1 VGQADMS
8 KATVMRISKAINYNN
23 MCRAQITV
31 MATLVFMIVISFV
44 TTCVNAAT
52 MSGYNTVIKQACSL
66 SEESVFTAY
75 SNDMLR
81 QFDIFALKKSDII
94 NDKVNQYIKTSIN
107 THSKDIQLVNAQY
120 DEYRYMT
127 DNGGYGVEE
136 QIVRY
141 MQSGGYIDVIRDYN
155 SVKDGIKQSDSVS
168 KVSSDIVEVK
178 DTAQESWIDM
188 KQLINVCD
196 NIGDKE
202 DELQQYAKQLVN
214 TVNTLKEEE
223 LTQDELDNTKKD
235 IAENVEEI
243 RDAADEIK
251 DMSYKIYD
259 IIDTYEGHMTDTTQ
273 QISASYEALER
284 HKEELGDTV
293 YSAMKDDINNM
304 ESGGEE
310 QNGSP
315 VDVVEAAV
323 DNDISVLDELLK
335 KSDINI
341 RQEESI
347 DNIINMS
354 ENVQRLCGELKV
366 REVADR
372 YREYIDED
380 DSKPDINVLTRIY
393 KLFKEGITGLVI
405 DTDISDKTIEYDN
418 LADSVVI
425 GTACDDISNLSIRSA
440 LVNEYIISRFQ
451 NYTDY
456 IDSENKGTKDILSED
471 RLLDY
476 ETEYILC
483 GGKSDKDNLCEVITK
498 LSHIREGV
506 NLLYLITD
514 SQKKNECFTLAV
526 QILGYTGNMV
536 LIKAAQYLIMT
547 LWAYAESI
555 VELRGLYSGESISI
569 IKNAGNWETDI
580 NGLINLG
587 RENISSSS
595 VQWLKNA
602 GKTRKGTVQP
612 DDKETDEILSLDYSG
627 YLRILLLMQNGTTRN
642 ARVMSAMELV
652 MVALGHNDFRMKDYI
667 YEADGTATFA
677 YVKNGQQ
684 YTQKLSYSYVS

>member
-1 VGQADMS
+1 MS

-31 MATLVFMIVISFV
+31 MATLVFMIIISFV
-44 TTCVNAAT
+44 TTCVNAAA

-66 SEESVFTAY
+66 SDESVFTAY

-341 RQEESI
+341 RQEEST

-354 ENVQRLCGELKV
+354 GNVQRLCGELKV

-380 DSKPDINVLTRIY
+380 DSKPDINLLTRIY

-418 LADSVVI
+418 LADSVVT

-498 LSHIREGV
+498 LSHIREGA

-569 IKNAGNWETDI
+569 IKNAGDWETDI

-587 RENISSSS
+587 RENISSGS

-602 GKTRKGTVQP
+602 GKNRKGTVQP
-612 DDKETDEILSLDYSG
+612 DDKETDEILSLDYAG

>member
-1 VGQADMS
+1 MS

-44 TTCVNAAT
+44 TTCVNAAA

-66 SEESVFTAY
+66 SDESVFTAY

-120 DEYRYMT
+120 DGYRYMT

-223 LTQDELDNTKKD
+223 LTQYELDNTKKD

-315 VDVVEAAV
+315 VDVVETAV

-372 YREYIDED
+372 YHEYIDED

-418 LADSVVI
+418 LADSVVT

-456 IDSENKGTKDILSED
+456 IDSENKGTNDILSED

-498 LSHIREGV
+498 LSHIREGA

-587 RENISSSS
+587 RENISSGS

-602 GKTRKGTVQP
+602 GKNRKGTVQP
-612 DDKETDEILSLDYSG
+612 DDKETDEILSLDYAG

-667 YEADGTATFA
+667 YEADGTATFD

>member
-1 VGQADMS
+1 MS

-44 TTCVNAAT
+44 TTCVNAAA

-66 SEESVFTAY
+66 SDESVFTAY

-273 QISASYEALER
+273 QISASYEALKR

-304 ESGGEE
+304 ESCGEE

-315 VDVVEAAV
+315 VDVVEATV

-354 ENVQRLCGELKV
+354 GNVQRLCGELKV

-380 DSKPDINVLTRIY
+380 DSKPDINLLTRIY

-418 LADSVVI
+418 LADSVVT

-498 LSHIREGV
+498 LSHIREGA

-569 IKNAGNWETDI
+569 IKNAGDWETDI

-587 RENISSSS
+587 RENISSGS
-595 VQWLKNA
+595 VQCLKNA
-602 GKTRKGTVQP
+602 GKNRKGTVQP
-612 DDKETDEILSLDYSG
+612 DDKETDEILSLDYAG

>member
-1 VGQADMS
+1 MS

-44 TTCVNAAT
+44 TTCVNAAA

-66 SEESVFTAY
+66 SDESVFTAY

-273 QISASYEALER
+273 QISVSYEALKR

-293 YSAMKDDINNM
+293 YSEMKDDINNM
-304 ESGGEE
+304 ESCGEE

-354 ENVQRLCGELKV
+354 GNVQRLCGELKV

-380 DSKPDINVLTRIY
+380 DSKPDINLLTRIY

-418 LADSVVI
+418 LADSVVT

-498 LSHIREGV
+498 LSHIREGA

-569 IKNAGNWETDI
+569 IKNAGDWETDI

-587 RENISSSS
+587 RENISSGS

-602 GKTRKGTVQP
+602 GKNRKGTVQP
-612 DDKETDEILSLDYSG
+612 DDKETDEILSLDYAG

>member
-1 VGQADMS
+1 MS

-44 TTCVNAAT
+44 TTCVNAAA

-66 SEESVFTAY
+66 SDESVFTAY

-155 SVKDGIKQSDSVS
+155 PVKDGIKQSDSVS

-223 LTQDELDNTKKD
+223 LTQYELDNTKKD

-315 VDVVEAAV
+315 VDVVETAV

-372 YREYIDED
+372 YHEYIDED

-418 LADSVVI
+418 LADSVVT

-456 IDSENKGTKDILSED
+456 IDSENKGTNDILSED

-498 LSHIREGV
+498 LSHIREGA

-587 RENISSSS
+587 RENISSGS

-602 GKTRKGTVQP
+602 GKNRKGTVQP
-612 DDKETDEILSLDYSG
+612 DDKETDEILSLDYAG

-667 YEADGTATFA
+667 YEADGTATFD

>member
-1 VGQADMS
+1 MS

-44 TTCVNAAT
+44 TTCVNAAA

-66 SEESVFTAY
+66 SDESVFTAY

-293 YSAMKDDINNM
+293 YSAMKDDINNI
-304 ESGGEE
+304 ESCSEE

-341 RQEESI
+341 RQDESI

-380 DSKPDINVLTRIY
+380 DSEPDINLLTRIY

-418 LADSVVI
+418 LADSVVT

-498 LSHIREGV
+498 LSHIREGA

-526 QILGYTGNMV
+526 QLLGYTGNMV

-569 IKNAGNWETDI
+569 IKNAGDWETDI

-587 RENISSSS
+587 RENISSGS

-602 GKTRKGTVQP
+602 GKNRKGTVQP
-612 DDKETDEILSLDYSG
+612 DDKEADEILSLDYAG

>member
-1 VGQADMS
+1 MS

-44 TTCVNAAT
+44 TTCVNAAA

-66 SEESVFTAY
+66 SDESVFTAY

-223 LTQDELDNTKKD
+223 LTQYELDNTKKD

-315 VDVVEAAV
+315 VDVVETAV

-372 YREYIDED
+372 YHEYIDED

-418 LADSVVI
+418 LADSVVT

-456 IDSENKGTKDILSED
+456 IDSENKGTNDILSED

-498 LSHIREGV
+498 LSHIREGA

-536 LIKAAQYLIMT
+536 LIKASQYLIMT

-587 RENISSSS
+587 RENISSGS

-602 GKTRKGTVQP
+602 GKNRKGTVQP
-612 DDKETDEILSLDYSG
+612 DDKETDEILSLDYAG

-667 YEADGTATFA
+667 YEADGTATFD

>member
-1 VGQADMS
+1 MS

-44 TTCVNAAT
+44 TTCVNAAA

-66 SEESVFTAY
+66 SDESVFTAY

-273 QISASYEALER
+273 QISASYEALKR

-304 ESGGEE
+304 ESCGEE

-315 VDVVEAAV
+315 VDVVEATV

-354 ENVQRLCGELKV
+354 GNVQRLCGELKV

-418 LADSVVI
+418 LADSVVT

-498 LSHIREGV
+498 LSHIREGA

-569 IKNAGNWETDI
+569 IKNAGDWETDI

-587 RENISSSS
+587 RENISSGS

-602 GKTRKGTVQP
+602 GKNRKGTVQP
-612 DDKETDEILSLDYSG
+612 DDKETDEILSLDYAG

>member
-1 VGQADMS
+1 MS

-44 TTCVNAAT
+44 TTCVNAAA
-52 MSGYNTVIKQACSL
+52 MSGYNTVIKQACNL
-66 SEESVFTAY
+66 SDESVFTAY

-273 QISASYEALER
+273 QISASYEALKR

-304 ESGGEE
+304 ESCGEE

-354 ENVQRLCGELKV
+354 GNVQRLCGELKV

-380 DSKPDINVLTRIY
+380 DSKPDINLLTRIY

-418 LADSVVI
+418 LADSVVT

-498 LSHIREGV
+498 LSHIREGA

-569 IKNAGNWETDI
+569 IKNAGDWETDI

-587 RENISSSS
+587 RENISSGS

-602 GKTRKGTVQP
+602 GKNRKGTVQP
-612 DDKETDEILSLDYSG
+612 DDKETDEILSLDYAG

>member
-1 VGQADMS
+1 MS

-44 TTCVNAAT
+44 TTCVNAAA

-66 SEESVFTAY
+66 SDESVFTAY

-293 YSAMKDDINNM
+293 YSAMKDDINNI
-304 ESGGEE
+304 ESCSEE

-354 ENVQRLCGELKV
+354 GNVQRLCGELKV

-380 DSKPDINVLTRIY
+380 DSKPDINLLTRIY

-418 LADSVVI
+418 LADSVVT

-498 LSHIREGV
+498 LSHIREGA

-569 IKNAGNWETDI
+569 IKNAGDWETDI

-587 RENISSSS
+587 RENISSGS

-602 GKTRKGTVQP
+602 GKNRKGTVQP
-612 DDKETDEILSLDYSG
+612 DDKETDEILSLDYAG

>member
-1 VGQADMS
+1 MGN
-8 KATVMRISKAINYNN
+8 AINYNN

-44 TTCVNAAT
+44 TTCVNAAA

-66 SEESVFTAY
+66 SDESVFTAY

-155 SVKDGIKQSDSVS
+155 SVKDDIKQSDSVS
-168 KVSSDIVEVK
+168 KVSSDIIEVK

-196 NIGDKE
+196 DIGNKE

-214 TVNTLKEEE
+214 TANTLKEEK

-235 IAENVEEI
+235 IAESVEEI
-243 RDAADEIK
+243 RDVADEITE
-251 DMSYKIYD
+251 MSYKIYD

-315 VDVVEAAV
+315 VDVIEAAV
-323 DNDISVLDELLK
+323 DNDISALDELLK

-354 ENVQRLCGELKV
+354 ENVQELCGELKV
-366 REVADR
+366 KAVADR
-372 YREYIDED
+372 YREYIEED

-418 LADSVVI
+418 LADSAVT
-425 GTACDDISNLSIRSA
+425 GTAGDDISNLSIRSA

-456 IDSENKGTKDILSED
+456 IDSENKGTKDSLSED

-483 GGKSDKDNLCEVITK
+483 GGKSDKDNLGEVITK
-498 LSHIREGV
+498 LSLIREGA

-526 QILGYTGNMV
+526 QLLGYTGNMV

-569 IKNAGNWETDI
+569 IKNADNWETDI
-580 NGLINLG
+580 NSLINLG
-587 RENISSSS
+587 RENISSGS

-602 GKTRKGTVQP
+602 GKNREGTAQP
-612 DDKETDEILSLDYSG
+612 DNKETDEILSLDYAG

-677 YVKNGQQ
+677 YVKNGQK

>member
-1 VGQADMS
+1 MS
-8 KATVMRISKAINYNN
+8 KAIVMRISKAINYNN

-44 TTCVNAAT
+44 TTCVNAAA

-66 SEESVFTAY
+66 SDESVFTAY

-120 DEYRYMT
+120 DGYRYMT

-214 TVNTLKEEE
+214 TVNTLKKEE

-341 RQEESI
+341 RQDESI

-418 LADSVVI
+418 LADSVVT

-498 LSHIREGV
+498 LSHIREGA

-526 QILGYTGNMV
+526 QLLGYTGNMV

-569 IKNAGNWETDI
+569 IKNAGDWETDI

-587 RENISSSS
+587 RENISSGS

-602 GKTRKGTVQP
+602 GKNSKGTVQP
-612 DDKETDEILSLDYSG
+612 DDKETDEILSLDYAG

>member
-1 VGQADMS
+1 MS

-44 TTCVNAAT
+44 TTCVNAAA

-66 SEESVFTAY
+66 SDESVFTAY

-120 DEYRYMT
+120 DGYRYMT

-168 KVSSDIVEVK
+168 KVFSDIVEVK

-214 TVNTLKEEE
+214 TVNTLKKEE

-273 QISASYEALER
+273 QISASYEALKR
-284 HKEELGDTV
+284 HKEELGYTV

-304 ESGGEE
+304 ESCGEE

-341 RQEESI
+341 RQDESI

-380 DSKPDINVLTRIY
+380 DSKQDINVLTRIY

-418 LADSVVI
+418 LADSVVT

-498 LSHIREGV
+498 LSHIREGA

-526 QILGYTGNMV
+526 QLLGYTGNMV

-547 LWAYAESI
+547 LWAYAESM

-569 IKNAGNWETDI
+569 IKNAGDWETDI

-587 RENISSSS
+587 RENISSGS

-602 GKTRKGTVQP
+602 GKNRKGTVQP
-612 DDKETDEILSLDYSG
+612 DDKETDEILSLDYAG

>member
-1 VGQADMS
+1 MS

-44 TTCVNAAT
+44 TTCVNAAA

-66 SEESVFTAY
+66 SDESVFTAY

-214 TVNTLKEEE
+214 TVNTLKKEE

-273 QISASYEALER
+273 QISASYEALKR
-284 HKEELGDTV
+284 HKEELGYTV

-304 ESGGEE
+304 ESCGEE

-341 RQEESI
+341 RQDESI

-380 DSKPDINVLTRIY
+380 DSKQDINVLTRIY

-418 LADSVVI
+418 LADSVVT

-498 LSHIREGV
+498 LSHIREGA

-555 VELRGLYSGESISI
+555 VELKCR
-569 IKNAGNWETDI
+569 
-580 NGLINLG
+580 
-587 RENISSSS
+587 
-595 VQWLKNA
+595 
-602 GKTRKGTVQP
+602 
-612 DDKETDEILSLDYSG
+612 
-627 YLRILLLMQNGTTRN
+627 
-642 ARVMSAMELV
+642 
-652 MVALGHNDFRMKDYI
+652 
-667 YEADGTATFA
+667 
-677 YVKNGQQ
+677 
-684 YTQKLSYSYVS
+684 

>member
-1 VGQADMS
+1 MS

-44 TTCVNAAT
+44 TTCVNAAA

-66 SEESVFTAY
+66 SDESVFTAY

-120 DEYRYMT
+120 DGYRYMT

-168 KVSSDIVEVK
+168 KVFSDIVEVK

-202 DELQQYAKQLVN
+202 DKLQQYAKQLVN
-214 TVNTLKEEE
+214 TVNTLKKEE

-273 QISASYEALER
+273 QISASYEALKR
-284 HKEELGDTV
+284 HKEELGYTV

-304 ESGGEE
+304 ESCGEE

-341 RQEESI
+341 RQDESI

-380 DSKPDINVLTRIY
+380 DSKQDINVLTRIY

-418 LADSVVI
+418 LADSVVT

-498 LSHIREGV
+498 LSHIREGA

-569 IKNAGNWETDI
+569 IKNAGDWETDI

-587 RENISSSS
+587 RENISSGS

-602 GKTRKGTVQP
+602 GKNRKGTVQP
-612 DDKETDEILSLDYSG
+612 DDKETDEILSLDYAG

>member
-1 VGQADMS
+1 MS

-44 TTCVNAAT
+44 TTCVNAAA

-66 SEESVFTAY
+66 SDESVFTAY

-107 THSKDIQLVNAQY
+107 THSKDIKLVNAQY
-120 DEYRYMT
+120 DGYRYMT

-168 KVSSDIVEVK
+168 KVFSDIVEVK

-214 TVNTLKEEE
+214 TVNTLKKEE

-273 QISASYEALER
+273 QISASYEALKR
-284 HKEELGDTV
+284 HKEELGYTV

-304 ESGGEE
+304 ESCGEE

-341 RQEESI
+341 RQDESI

-380 DSKPDINVLTRIY
+380 DSKQDINVLTRIY

-418 LADSVVI
+418 LADSVVT

-498 LSHIREGV
+498 LSHIREGA

-569 IKNAGNWETDI
+569 IKNAGDWETDI

-587 RENISSSS
+587 RENISSGS

-602 GKTRKGTVQP
+602 GKNRKGTVQP
-612 DDKETDEILSLDYSG
+612 DDKETDEILSLDYAG

>member
-1 VGQADMS
+1 MS

-44 TTCVNAAT
+44 TTCVNAAA

-66 SEESVFTAY
+66 SDESVFTAY

-120 DEYRYMT
+120 DGYRYMT

-168 KVSSDIVEVK
+168 KVFSDIVEVK

-214 TVNTLKEEE
+214 TVNTLKKEE

-273 QISASYEALER
+273 QISASYEALKR
-284 HKEELGDTV
+284 HKEELGYTV

-304 ESGGEE
+304 ESCGEE

-341 RQEESI
+341 RQDESI

-380 DSKPDINVLTRIY
+380 DSKQDINVLTRIY

-418 LADSVVI
+418 LADSVVT

-498 LSHIREGV
+498 LSHIREGA

-569 IKNAGNWETDI
+569 IKNAGDWETDI

-587 RENISSSS
+587 RENISSGS

-602 GKTRKGTVQP
+602 GKNRKGTVQP
-612 DDKETDEILSLDYSG
+612 DDKETDEILSLDYAG

-677 YVKNGQQ
+677 YLKNGQQ

>member
-1 VGQADMS
+1 MS

-44 TTCVNAAT
+44 TTCVNAAA

-66 SEESVFTAY
+66 SDESVFTAY

-273 QISASYEALER
+273 QISASYEALKR

-304 ESGGEE
+304 ESCGEE

-315 VDVVEAAV
+315 VDVVEATV

-354 ENVQRLCGELKV
+354 GNVQRLCGELKV

-380 DSKPDINVLTRIY
+380 DSKPDINLLTRIY

-418 LADSVVI
+418 LADSVVT

>member
-1 VGQADMS
+1 MS

-44 TTCVNAAT
+44 TTCVNAAAI
-52 MSGYNTVIKQACSL
+52 SGYNTVIKQACSL
-66 SEESVFTAY
+66 SDESVFTAY

-196 NIGDKE
+196 NIGNKE
-202 DELQQYAKQLVN
+202 DELQQYAKQHVN

-273 QISASYEALER
+273 QISASYEALKR

-341 RQEESI
+341 RQDESI

-418 LADSVVI
+418 LADSVVT

-498 LSHIREGV
+498 LSHIREGA

-587 RENISSSS
+587 RENISSGS

-602 GKTRKGTVQP
+602 GKNRKGTVQP
-612 DDKETDEILSLDYSG
+612 DDKETDEILSLDYAG

>member
-1 VGQADMS
+1 MS

-44 TTCVNAAT
+44 TTCVNAAA

-66 SEESVFTAY
+66 SDESVFTAY

-94 NDKVNQYIKTSIN
+94 NDKVKQYIKTSIN

-223 LTQDELDNTKKD
+223 LTQYELDNTKKD

-315 VDVVEAAV
+315 VDVVETAV

-372 YREYIDED
+372 YHEYIDED

-418 LADSVVI
+418 LADSVVT

-456 IDSENKGTKDILSED
+456 IDSENKGTNDILSED

-498 LSHIREGV
+498 LSHIREGA

-587 RENISSSS
+587 RENISSGS

-602 GKTRKGTVQP
+602 GKNRKGTVQP
-612 DDKETDEILSLDYSG
+612 DDKETDEILSLDYAG

-667 YEADGTATFA
+667 YEADGTATFD

>member
-1 VGQADMS
+1 MS

-44 TTCVNAAT
+44 TTCVNAAA

-66 SEESVFTAY
+66 SDESVFTAY

-136 QIVRY
+136 QIVCY

-304 ESGGEE
+304 ESCGEE

-341 RQEESI
+341 RQDESI

-418 LADSVVI
+418 LADSVVT

-498 LSHIREGV
+498 LSHIREGA

-587 RENISSSS
+587 RENISSGS

-602 GKTRKGTVQP
+602 GKNRKGTVQP
-612 DDKETDEILSLDYSG
+612 DDKETDEILSLDYAG

-667 YEADGTATFA
+667 YEADGTASFA

>member
-1 VGQADMS
+1 MS

-44 TTCVNAAT
+44 TTCVNAAA

-66 SEESVFTAY
+66 SDESVFTAY

-273 QISASYEALER
+273 QISASYEALKR

-304 ESGGEE
+304 ESCGEE

-315 VDVVEAAV
+315 VDVVEATV

-354 ENVQRLCGELKV
+354 GNVQRLCGELKV

-380 DSKPDINVLTRIY
+380 DSKPDINLLTRIY

-418 LADSVVI
+418 LADSVVT

-498 LSHIREGV
+498 LSHIREGA

-526 QILGYTGNMV
+526 QILGYTGNMM

-569 IKNAGNWETDI
+569 IKNAGDWETDI

-587 RENISSSS
+587 RENISSGS

-602 GKTRKGTVQP
+602 GKNRKGTVQP
-612 DDKETDEILSLDYSG
+612 DDKETDEILSLDYAG

>member
-1 VGQADMS
+1 MS

-44 TTCVNAAT
+44 TTCVNAAA

-66 SEESVFTAY
+66 SDESVFTAY

-223 LTQDELDNTKKD
+223 LTQYELDNTKKD

-315 VDVVEAAV
+315 VDVVETAV

-372 YREYIDED
+372 YHEYIDED

-418 LADSVVI
+418 LADSVVT

-456 IDSENKGTKDILSED
+456 IDSENKGTNDILSED

-498 LSHIREGV
+498 LSHIREGA

-587 RENISSSS
+587 RENISSGS

-602 GKTRKGTVQP
+602 GKNRKGTVQP
-612 DDKETDEILSLDYSG
+612 DDK
-627 YLRILLLMQNGTTRN
+627 
-642 ARVMSAMELV
+642 
-652 MVALGHNDFRMKDYI
+652 
-667 YEADGTATFA
+667 
-677 YVKNGQQ
+677 
-684 YTQKLSYSYVS
+684 

>member
-1 VGQADMS
+1 MS

-44 TTCVNAAT
+44 TTCVNAAA

-66 SEESVFTAY
+66 SDESVFTAY

-273 QISASYEALER
+273 QISASYEALKR

-304 ESGGEE
+304 ESGGEK

-341 RQEESI
+341 RQDESI

-418 LADSVVI
+418 LADSVVT

-498 LSHIREGV
+498 LSHIREGA

-526 QILGYTGNMV
+526 QLLGYTGNMV

-580 NGLINLG
+580 NGLINPG
-587 RENISSSS
+587 RENISSGS

-602 GKTRKGTVQP
+602 GKNRKGTVQP
-612 DDKETDEILSLDYSG
+612 DDKEADEILSLDYAG

>member
-1 VGQADMS
+1 MS

-44 TTCVNAAT
+44 TTCVNAAA

-66 SEESVFTAY
+66 SDESVFTAY

-273 QISASYEALER
+273 QISASYEVLER

-304 ESGGEE
+304 ESGGDE

-418 LADSVVI
+418 LADSVVT

-498 LSHIREGV
+498 LSHIREGA

-526 QILGYTGNMV
+526 QLLGYTGNMV

-587 RENISSSS
+587 RENISSGS

-602 GKTRKGTVQP
+602 GKNRKGTVQP
-612 DDKETDEILSLDYSG
+612 DDKETDEILSLDYAG

>member
-1 VGQADMS
+1 MS

-44 TTCVNAAT
+44 TTCVNAAA

-66 SEESVFTAY
+66 SDESVFTAY

-273 QISASYEALER
+273 KISASYEALKR

-304 ESGGEE
+304 ESCGEE

-315 VDVVEAAV
+315 VDVVEATV

-354 ENVQRLCGELKV
+354 GNVQRLCGELKV

-380 DSKPDINVLTRIY
+380 DSKPDINLLTRIY

-418 LADSVVI
+418 LADSVVT

-498 LSHIREGV
+498 LSHIREGA

-569 IKNAGNWETDI
+569 IKNAGDWETDI

-587 RENISSSS
+587 RENISSGS

-602 GKTRKGTVQP
+602 GKNRKGTVQP
-612 DDKETDEILSLDYSG
+612 DDKETDEILSLDYAG

>member
-1 VGQADMS
+1 MS

-44 TTCVNAAT
+44 TTCVNAAA

-66 SEESVFTAY
+66 SDESVFTAY

-273 QISASYEALER
+273 QISVSYEALKR

-293 YSAMKDDINNM
+293 YSEMKDDINNM
-304 ESGGEE
+304 ESCGEE

-341 RQEESI
+341 RQDESI

-372 YREYIDED
+372 YCEYIDED

-418 LADSVVI
+418 LADSVVT

-498 LSHIREGV
+498 LSHIREGA

-587 RENISSSS
+587 RENISSGS

-602 GKTRKGTVQP
+602 GKNRKGTVQP
-612 DDKETDEILSLDYSG
+612 DDKETDEILSLDYAG
-627 YLRILLLMQNGTTRN
+627 YLRILLLMQNGMTRN

-652 MVALGHNDFRMKDYI
+652 MAALGHNDFRMKDYI

>member
-1 VGQADMS
+1 MS

-44 TTCVNAAT
+44 TTCVNAAA

-66 SEESVFTAY
+66 SDESVFTAY

-214 TVNTLKEEE
+214 TVNTLKEDE

-273 QISASYEALER
+273 QISASYEALKR

-304 ESGGEE
+304 ESCGEE

-315 VDVVEAAV
+315 VDVVEATV

-354 ENVQRLCGELKV
+354 GNVQRLCGELKV

-380 DSKPDINVLTRIY
+380 DSKPDINLLTRIY

-418 LADSVVI
+418 LADSVVT

-498 LSHIREGV
+498 LSHIREGA

-569 IKNAGNWETDI
+569 IKNAGDWETDI

-587 RENISSSS
+587 RENISSGS

-602 GKTRKGTVQP
+602 GKNRKGTVQP
-612 DDKETDEILSLDYSG
+612 DDKETDEILSLDYAG

>member
-1 VGQADMS
+1 MS

-44 TTCVNAAT
+44 TTCVNAAA

-66 SEESVFTAY
+66 SDESVFTAY

-81 QFDIFALKKSDII
+81 QFDIFVLKKSDII

-273 QISASYEALER
+273 QISASYEALKR

-304 ESGGEE
+304 ESCGEE

-354 ENVQRLCGELKV
+354 GNVQRLCGELKV

-380 DSKPDINVLTRIY
+380 DSKPDINLLTRIY

-418 LADSVVI
+418 LADSVVT

-498 LSHIREGV
+498 LSHIREGA

-569 IKNAGNWETDI
+569 IKNAGDWETDI

-587 RENISSSS
+587 RENISSGS

-602 GKTRKGTVQP
+602 GKNRKGTVQP
-612 DDKETDEILSLDYSG
+612 DDKETDEILSLDYAG

>member
-1 VGQADMS
+1 MS

-44 TTCVNAAT
+44 TTCVNAAA

-66 SEESVFTAY
+66 SDESVFTAY

-120 DEYRYMT
+120 DGYRYMT

-196 NIGDKE
+196 NIRDKE

-304 ESGGEE
+304 ESCGEE

-341 RQEESI
+341 RQDESI
-347 DNIINMS
+347 DNIINIS
-354 ENVQRLCGELKV
+354 GNVQRLCGELKV

-418 LADSVVI
+418 LADSVVT

-498 LSHIREGV
+498 LSHIREGA

-580 NGLINLG
+580 NGLINPG
-587 RENISSSS
+587 RENISSGS

-602 GKTRKGTVQP
+602 GKNRKGTVQQ
-612 DDKETDEILSLDYSG
+612 DDKETDEILSLDYAG

>member
-1 VGQADMS
+1 MS

-44 TTCVNAAT
+44 TTCVNAAA

-66 SEESVFTAY
+66 SDESVFTAY

-273 QISASYEALER
+273 QISASYEALKR

-304 ESGGEE
+304 ESCGDE

-315 VDVVEAAV
+315 VDVVEATV

-354 ENVQRLCGELKV
+354 GNVQRLCGELKV

-380 DSKPDINVLTRIY
+380 DSKPDINLLTRIY

-418 LADSVVI
+418 LADSVVT

-498 LSHIREGV
+498 LSHIREGA

-569 IKNAGNWETDI
+569 IKNAGDWETDI

-587 RENISSSS
+587 RENISSGS

-602 GKTRKGTVQP
+602 GKNRKGTVQP
-612 DDKETDEILSLDYSG
+612 DDKETDEILSLDYAG

>member
-1 VGQADMS
+1 MS

-44 TTCVNAAT
+44 TTCVNAAA

-66 SEESVFTAY
+66 SDESVFTAY

-273 QISASYEALER
+273 QISASYEALKR

-304 ESGGEE
+304 ESCGEE

-341 RQEESI
+341 RQDESI

-354 ENVQRLCGELKV
+354 GNVQRLCGELKV

-380 DSKPDINVLTRIY
+380 DSKPDINLLTRIY

-418 LADSVVI
+418 LADRVVT

-498 LSHIREGV
+498 LSHIREGA

-569 IKNAGNWETDI
+569 IKNAGDWETDI

-587 RENISSSS
+587 RENISSGS

-602 GKTRKGTVQP
+602 GKNRKGTVQP
-612 DDKETDEILSLDYSG
+612 DDKETDEILSLDYAG

>member
-1 VGQADMS
+1 MS

-44 TTCVNAAT
+44 TTCVNAAA

-66 SEESVFTAY
+66 SDESVFTAY

-273 QISASYEALER
+273 QISASYEALKR

-304 ESGGEE
+304 ESCGEE

-341 RQEESI
+341 RQEEST

-354 ENVQRLCGELKV
+354 GNVQRLCGELKV

-418 LADSVVI
+418 LADSVVT

-498 LSHIREGV
+498 LSHIREGA

-569 IKNAGNWETDI
+569 IKNAGDWETDI

-587 RENISSSS
+587 RENISSGS

-602 GKTRKGTVQP
+602 GKNRKGTVQP
-612 DDKETDEILSLDYSG
+612 DDKETDEILSLDYAG

>member
-1 VGQADMS
+1 MS

-44 TTCVNAAT
+44 TTCVNAAA

-66 SEESVFTAY
+66 SDESVFTAY

-293 YSAMKDDINNM
+293 YSAMKDDINNI
-304 ESGGEE
+304 ESCSEE

-341 RQEESI
+341 RQDESI

-372 YREYIDED
+372 YCEYIDED
-380 DSKPDINVLTRIY
+380 DSKPDINLLTRIY

-418 LADSVVI
+418 LADSVVT

-498 LSHIREGV
+498 LSHIREGA

-526 QILGYTGNMV
+526 QLLGYTGNMV

-587 RENISSSS
+587 RENISSGS

-602 GKTRKGTVQP
+602 GKNRKGTVQP
-612 DDKETDEILSLDYSG
+612 DDKETDEILSLDYAG

>member
-1 VGQADMS
+1 MS

-44 TTCVNAAT
+44 TTCVNAAA

-66 SEESVFTAY
+66 SDESVFTAY

-94 NDKVNQYIKTSIN
+94 NNKVNQYIKTSIN

-214 TVNTLKEEE
+214 TVNTLKKEE

-304 ESGGEE
+304 ESGGDE
-310 QNGSP
+310 QNGLP

-354 ENVQRLCGELKV
+354 ENVQRLCGELRV
-366 REVADR
+366 RDVADR

-418 LADSVVI
+418 LADSVVT

-498 LSHIREGV
+498 LSHIREGA

-526 QILGYTGNMV
+526 QLLGYTGNMV

-587 RENISSSS
+587 RENISSGS

-602 GKTRKGTVQP
+602 GKNRKGTVQP
-612 DDKETDEILSLDYSG
+612 DDKETDEILSLDYAG

>member
-1 VGQADMS
+1 MS

-44 TTCVNAAT
+44 TTCVNAAA

-66 SEESVFTAY
+66 SDESVFTAY

-304 ESGGEE
+304 ESCGEE

-354 ENVQRLCGELKV
+354 GNVQRLCGELKV

-380 DSKPDINVLTRIY
+380 DSKPDINLLTRIY

-418 LADSVVI
+418 LADSVVT

-498 LSHIREGV
+498 LSHIREGA

-555 VELRGLYSGESISI
+555 VELRGLYNGESISI
-569 IKNAGNWETDI
+569 IKNAGDWETDI

-587 RENISSSS
+587 RENISSGS

-602 GKTRKGTVQP
+602 GKNRKGTVQP
-612 DDKETDEILSLDYSG
+612 DDKETDEILSLDYAG

>member
-1 VGQADMS
+1 MS

-44 TTCVNAAT
+44 TTCVNAAA

-66 SEESVFTAY
+66 SDESVFTAY

-155 SVKDGIKQSDSVS
+155 SVKDSIKQSDSVS

-273 QISASYEALER
+273 QISASYEALKR

-304 ESGGEE
+304 ESCGEE

-341 RQEESI
+341 RQDESI

-354 ENVQRLCGELKV
+354 GNVQRLCGELKV

-380 DSKPDINVLTRIY
+380 DSKPDINLLTRIY

-418 LADSVVI
+418 LADRVVT

-498 LSHIREGV
+498 LSHIREGA

-526 QILGYTGNMV
+526 QLLGYTGNMV

-569 IKNAGNWETDI
+569 IKNAGDWETDI

-587 RENISSSS
+587 RENISSGS

-602 GKTRKGTVQP
+602 GKNRKGTVQP
-612 DDKETDEILSLDYSG
+612 DDKEADEILSLDYAG

>member
-1 VGQADMS
+1 MS

-44 TTCVNAAT
+44 TTCVNAAA

-66 SEESVFTAY
+66 SDESVFTAY

-273 QISASYEALER
+273 RISASYEALER

-293 YSAMKDDINNM
+293 YSAMKDDINNI
-304 ESGGEE
+304 ESCSEE

-341 RQEESI
+341 RQDESI

-380 DSKPDINVLTRIY
+380 DSKPDINLLTRIY

-418 LADSVVI
+418 LADSVVT

-498 LSHIREGV
+498 LSHIREGA

-526 QILGYTGNMV
+526 QLLGYTGNMV

-587 RENISSSS
+587 RENISSGS

-602 GKTRKGTVQP
+602 GKNRKGTVQP
-612 DDKETDEILSLDYSG
+612 DDKETDEILSLDYAG

>member
-1 VGQADMS
+1 MS

-44 TTCVNAAT
+44 TTCVNAAA

-66 SEESVFTAY
+66 SDESVFTAY

-127 DNGGYGVEE
+127 DSGGYGVEE

-304 ESGGEE
+304 ESCGEE
-310 QNGSP
+310 QNGAP

-341 RQEESI
+341 RQDESI

-380 DSKPDINVLTRIY
+380 DSKPDISVLTRIY
-393 KLFKEGITGLVI
+393 KLFKEGISGLVI

-418 LADSVVI
+418 LADSVVT

-498 LSHIREGV
+498 LSHIREGA
-506 NLLYLITD
+506 NFLYLITD

-569 IKNAGNWETDI
+569 IKNAGDWETDI

-587 RENISSSS
+587 RENISSGS

-602 GKTRKGTVQP
+602 GKNRKGTVQP
-612 DDKETDEILSLDYSG
+612 DDKETDEILSLDYAG

>member
-1 VGQADMS
+1 
-8 KATVMRISKAINYNN
+8 
-23 MCRAQITV
+23 
-31 MATLVFMIVISFV
+31 
-44 TTCVNAAT
+44 
-52 MSGYNTVIKQACSL
+52 
-66 SEESVFTAY
+66 
-75 SNDMLR
+75 
-81 QFDIFALKKSDII
+81 
-94 NDKVNQYIKTSIN
+94 
-107 THSKDIQLVNAQY
+107 
-120 DEYRYMT
+120 MT
-127 DNGGYGVEE
+127 
-136 QIVRY
+136 
-141 MQSGGYIDVIRDYN
+141 
-155 SVKDGIKQSDSVS
+155 
-168 KVSSDIVEVK
+168 
-178 DTAQESWIDM
+178 
-188 KQLINVCD
+188 
-196 NIGDKE
+196 
-202 DELQQYAKQLVN
+202 
-214 TVNTLKEEE
+214 
-223 LTQDELDNTKKD
+223 
-235 IAENVEEI
+235 
-243 RDAADEIK
+243 
-251 DMSYKIYD
+251 
-259 IIDTYEGHMTDTTQ
+259 
-273 QISASYEALER
+273 
-284 HKEELGDTV
+284 
-293 YSAMKDDINNM
+293 
-304 ESGGEE
+304 
-310 QNGSP
+310 
-315 VDVVEAAV
+315 
-323 DNDISVLDELLK
+323 
-335 KSDINI
+335 
-341 RQEESI
+341 
-347 DNIINMS
+347 
-354 ENVQRLCGELKV
+354 
-366 REVADR
+366 
-372 YREYIDED
+372 
-380 DSKPDINVLTRIY
+380 
-393 KLFKEGITGLVI
+393 
-405 DTDISDKTIEYDN
+405 
-418 LADSVVI
+418 

-498 LSHIREGV
+498 LSHIREGA

-587 RENISSSS
+587 RENISSGS

-602 GKTRKGTVQP
+602 GKNRKGTVQP
-612 DDKETDEILSLDYSG
+612 DDKETDEILSLDYAG